1 MNRLFEGV
9 IDDDVDYWDFDGEK
23 NWQSVE
29 SLCLDDEDDDDDED
43 GIVWIQEGEV
53 EEEEE
58 LD

>member
-1 MNRLFEGV
+1 MWTTGTLMVRKTDSRL
-9 IDDDVDYWDFDGEK
+9 
-23 NWQSVE
+23 E